1 VNRTEMNRT
10 EMNRAAPTS
19 AAPERLLSAVF
30 WGLLVVVAA
39 AGQAQAQA
47 PAPPQPPA
55 APAVPAGSTPPPA
68 PGAAAGVPAPAASV
82 EMPSPGFRFG
92 SSEVSI
98 VGGNVASAR
107 ERAVAEALKQA
118 VDQAITELSPDARA
132 TQPKVVGQILGKARV
147 YVRRYRSILEGE
159 SRPSRY
165 AVKLE
170 AEVDEPA
177 LRRTLDR
184 GAAAP
189 AAAAAPGTAS
199 YFVVSAGAV
208 EASDAVVRALAG
220 GGVRAERAPSGTW
233 DQPRAVDAAAR
244 AGLAA
249 VAFVNG
255 AFTAEG
261 QVRGAGVEAIAC
273 TVGLRVVAAP
283 GGAAIAEDNQTARAF
298 SLRADDAR
306 KDCFARA
313 AAAAVP
319 HVAPQA
325 AASHA
330 ASDLRT
336 VIMDVEVAQ
345 AGAVQ
350 PLLKQLRGSGTIS
363 SVDLRRI
370 TPGRLELW
378 VRSRLTAPG
387 LVALLARDGGG
398 PVALSGAEAAGDR
411 VHVRASLREEVQ
423 PAPMP
428 PGAAPGGA
436 VAPGAGPSPGSSP
449 GAATAGAKAEATP

>member
-1 VNRTEMNRT
+1 
-10 EMNRAAPTS
+10 MNRAAPVS
-19 AAPERLLSAVF
+19 AASSRGRRRVLVAISS
-30 WGLLVVVAA
+30 GLLVAVAA
-39 AGQAQAQA
+39 ASGSQAQG
-47 PAPPQPPA
+47 PAQPPA
-55 APAVPAGSTPPPA
+55 AVPAPPGSAAPPLPGGA
-68 PGAAAGVPAPAASV
+68 AGAPVPGAAVDL
-82 EMPSPGFRFG
+82 PSPGFRFG
-92 SSEVSI
+92 SSEVPI

-118 VDQAITELSPDARA
+118 VDQAITDLAPDACA
-132 TQPKVVGQILGKARV
+132 AQPKVIGQILGKARA

-189 AAAAAPGTAS
+189 AVAAAPGAPS
-199 YFVVSAGAV
+199 YFVVGAGAV
-208 EASDAVVRALAG
+208 EATDAIVRALVS
-220 GGVRAERAPSGTW
+220 GGVRAERAPSGGAW
-233 DQPRAVDAAAR
+233 DQARAIDAAGR
-244 AGLAA
+244 GGLGA

-273 TVGLRVVAAP
+273 TLGLRVVAAP
-283 GGAAIAEDNQTARAF
+283 SGSAVGEDSQTSRAF
-298 SLRADDAR
+298 APRADDAR

-319 HVAPQA
+319 HVLPQA
-325 AASHA
+325 AASHGA
-330 ASDLRT
+330 ADLRT
-336 VIMDVEVAQ
+336 VVVDVEVSQ

-350 PLLKQLRGSGTIS
+350 PLLKQLRGSGPIS

-370 TPGRLELW
+370 TPGRLEVW

-398 PVALSGAEAAGDR
+398 PVTLSGAEVAGDR
-411 VHVRASLREEVQ
+411 VHVRASLREDA
-423 PAPMP
+423 PAILP
-428 PGAAPGGA
+428 PGVLPAGAA
-436 VAPGAGPSPGSSP
+436 VPGAPAAGASP
-449 GAATAGAKAEATP
+449 GATGTAAKAEATP

>member
-1 VNRTEMNRT
+1 MNRT
-10 EMNRAAPTS
+10 EMNRAGMNRAGQIS
-19 AAPERLLSAVF
+19 ATHRRALSAVLS
-30 WGLLVVVAA
+30 GILVVLATA
-39 AGQAQAQA
+39 SRSAAQA
-47 PAPPQPPA
+47 PASPPA
-55 APAVPAGSTPPPA
+55 GPAPPPAGSAPPPVPGGA
-68 PGAAAGVPAPAASV
+68 TGGAAPVAPV
-82 EMPSPGFRFG
+82 DVPSPGFRFG
-92 SSEVSI
+92 SSEVSV

-118 VDQAITELSPDARA
+118 VDQAITELAPDARA
-132 TQPKVVGQILGKARV
+132 AQPKVVGQILGKARV

-177 LRRTLDR
+177 VRRTLER

-189 AAAAAPGTAS
+189 AAAAAPGTPS
-199 YFVVSAGAV
+199 YFVVGAGAV

-220 GGVRAERAPSGTW
+220 GGVRAERAPSGTP
-233 DQPRAVDAAAR
+233 DQARAVEAAGR
-244 AGLAA
+244 AGLGA
-249 VAFVNG
+249 VVFVNG

-261 QVRGAGVEAIAC
+261 QVRGAGVEAISC

-283 GGAAIAEDNQTARAF
+283 TGAAIAEDNQTARAF
-298 SLRADDAR
+298 APRADEAR

-325 AASHA
+325 AASHGG

-336 VIMDVEVAQ
+336 VIVDVEVSQ

-387 LVALLARDGGG
+387 VVALLARDGGG

-411 VHVRASLREEVQ
+411 VHVRASLREETP
-423 PAPMP
+423 PAAVP
-428 PGAAPGGA
+428 PGA
-436 VAPGAGPSPGSSP
+436 VLP
-449 GAATAGAKAEATP
+449 GAAVPDGPGAANGPGPVGAAAKAEASP

>member
-1 VNRTEMNRT
+1 MNSAEMNL
-10 EMNRAAPTS
+10 AAPTS
-19 AAPERLLSAVF
+19 ATSRRVLTAVF
-30 WGLLVVVAA
+30 SGILVVAVAA
-39 AGQAQAQA
+39 SRSQAQA
-47 PAPPQPPA
+47 PAQP
-55 APAVPAGSTPPPA
+55 PAVPAPPAGSAPPPAPGGATGAPA
-68 PGAAAGVPAPAASV
+68 PGAAADV
-82 EMPSPGFRFG
+82 PSPGFRFG
-92 SSEVSI
+92 ASEVAI

-118 VDQAITELSPDARA
+118 VDQAITELVPDARA
-132 TQPKVVGQILGKARV
+132 AQPKVVGQILAKARV

-184 GAAAP
+184 GAAPP
-189 AAAAAPGTAS
+189 AVAAAPGTAS
-199 YFVVSAGAV
+199 YFVVGAGAV

-233 DQPRAVDAAAR
+233 DQARAVDAAGR
-244 AGLAA
+244 AGLGA

-255 AFTAEG
+255 AFTSEG
-261 QVRGAGVEAIAC
+261 QVRGAGVEAISC

-283 GGAAIAEDNQTARAF
+283 GGTSVAEDNQTARAF
-298 SLRADDAR
+298 ALRPDEAR

-325 AASHA
+325 TASHGA
-330 ASDLRT
+330 PDLRT
-336 VIMDVEVAQ
+336 VIVDVEVSQ

-350 PLLKQLRGSGTIS
+350 PLLKQLRGSGSIS

-378 VRSRLTAPG
+378 IRSRLTAPG
-387 LVALLARDGGG
+387 VVALLARDGGG
-398 PVALSGAEAAGDR
+398 PVALAGAEAAGDR
-411 VHVRASLREEVQ
+411 VRVRASLREDAAA
-423 PAPMP
+423 PAP
-428 PGAAPGGA
+428 PGAAPPGA
-436 VAPGAGPSPGSSP
+436 VVPGAPGAGAGPGP
-449 GAATAGAKAEATP
+449 AGAASKAEATP

>member
-1 VNRTEMNRT
+1 MNHP
-10 EMNRAAPTS
+10 AQTS
-19 AAPERLLSAVF
+19 ARPSRASRSWRFPAPIF
-30 WGLLVVVAA
+30 QGILVACAA
-39 AGQAQAQA
+39 AG
-47 PAPPQPPA
+47 APPAWAQGPSPA
-55 APAVPAGSTPPPA
+55 APAQPATSPAAAPPAGSAAPPA
-68 PGAAAGVPAPAASV
+68 PGAVPPGAVA
-82 EMPSPGFRFG
+82 ELPSPGFRFG
-92 SSEVSI
+92 SSEVPV

-118 VDQAITELSPDARA
+118 VDQAITELAPDARTA
-132 TQPKVVGQILGKARV
+132 QPKVVAQILGKARV

-184 GAAAP
+184 GTAVPASAP
-189 AAAAAPGTAS
+189 APGTAS
-199 YFVVSAGAV
+199 YFVVAVGAV
-208 EASDAVVRALAG
+208 EASDAVARALAT
-220 GGVRAERAPSGTW
+220 GGVRAERAPSGGTW
-233 DQPRAVDAAAR
+233 DQARAVDAAGR
-244 AGLAA
+244 AGLGA
-249 VAFVNG
+249 VVFANG
-255 AFTAEG
+255 AFTGEG
-261 QVRGAGVEAIAC
+261 QVRGAGVEAVSC

-283 GGAAIAEDNQTARAF
+283 TGTAVAEDNQTMRAF
-298 SLRADDAR
+298 APRADDAR

-319 HVAPQA
+319 HVVPQA
-325 AASHA
+325 AAANHGA
-330 ASDLRT
+330 ADLRT
-336 VIMDVEVAQ
+336 VIVDVEVSQ

-387 LVALLARDGGG
+387 LVALLARDGAG
-398 PVALSGAEAAGDR
+398 PVTLSGAEAAGDR
-411 VHVRASLREEVQ
+411 VRVRASLREEAPPVAAP
-423 PAPMP
+423 PATP
-428 PGAAPGGA
+428 PGGA
-436 VAPGAGPSPGSSP
+436 GASVPGAPAAGAPA
-449 GAATAGAKAEATP
+449 GAAAKAEASP